1 MAISVTT
8 LQGTSSI
15 AADRI
20 TINDNF
26 ATVVDG
32 INNLLGILN
41 TTTGKFDNT
50 GVGSNSVI
58 VTEGI
63 TVTTDGIDVTVG
75 DLGLD
80 DGNIL
85 LNADESY
92 IQIGSAGNQIGEV
105 LLPKVSS
112 GNFSALDISTFDVAR
127 FPKLTTAEIADIDT
141 ANLLGGETVYDTDL
155 NVPKMYNGT
164 VWKTIAYV

>member
-1 MAISVTT
+1 MAISVTV

-15 AADRI
+15 SADRI

-32 INNLLGILN
+32 INNLLGILD

-50 GVGSNSVI
+50 GVGANSVI
-58 VTEGI
+58 VTEGL
-63 TVTTDGIDVTVG
+63 TVTLDGIDIVVG

-80 DGNIL
+80 AGNVI

-92 IQIGSAGNQIGEV
+92 IQLGSAGSQLAEKIF
-105 LLPKVSS
+105 PKVSS
-112 GNFSALDISTFDVAR
+112 GNFSGLDISLFDLVKL
-127 FPKLTTAEIADIDT
+127 PKKTTAEIADIDT
-141 ANLLGGETVYDTDL
+141 ANLEGGELVYDSTT
-155 NVPKMYNGT
+155 NTPKYFNT
-164 VWKTIAYV
+164 VAWVAI